1 MLVLSMGYLIII
13 GVIIGIFILGGVIT
27 IWNNSDPHNEWSLFI
42 IGGLLFLIT
51 AILIWFV
58 VLQG

>member
-1 MLVLSMGYLIII
+1 MGYLIII

-27 IWNNSDPHNEWSLFI
+27 IWNNSDPNNEWSLLI

>member
-1 MLVLSMGYLIII
+1 MLGLSMGYLIII

-58 VLQG
+58 VLQA